1 MSLMKTLEM
10 FIAANPGLTSRDIAE
25 QFADFN
31 VESVQR
37 AVCRLHDLN
46 FLTREVKGKECRYYA
61 VNSEVVTSASKQPVD
76 KGLDELVKRAEEL
89 QSSGLYRRA
98 ATLWMDIFKRS
109 NVMTLRERGLKQRQQ
124 CLKKLSRQRDSLT
137 GIWLAS
143 LTGALMKYSLIYA
156 DPAWEYD
163 NKASNGAAE
172 DHYDTM
178 KLIDMKRLPVWDLA
192 ADDAVLAMWF
202 TGTHTREAIRL
213 AEAWGF
219 KVRTMKGFTWVKLN
233 ALAER
238 HINKALQAGGVEDFY
253 DLLDLLNEQTRMN
266 GGNYTRANT
275 EDLLIA
281 TKGNG
286 LERRVKN
293 IKQVIYSPLGKHSQ
307 KPAEARYRLEKL
319 YGDVPRIELFSRCG
333 DPGWDHWGNQAER
346 PAVHY
351 FRVLSA
357 T

>member
-1 MSLMKTLEM
+1 
-10 FIAANPGLTSRDIAE
+10 
-25 QFADFN
+25 
-31 VESVQR
+31 
-37 AVCRLHDLN
+37 
-46 FLTREVKGKECRYYA
+46 
-61 VNSEVVTSASKQPVD
+61 
-76 KGLDELVKRAEEL
+76 
-89 QSSGLYRRA
+89 
-98 ATLWMDIFKRS
+98 
-109 NVMTLRERGLKQRQQ
+109 
-124 CLKKLSRQRDSLT
+124 
-137 GIWLAS
+137 
-143 LTGALMKYSLIYA
+143 MKYSLIYA
-156 DPAWEYD
+156 DPAWHYD

-172 DHYDTM
+172 DHYGTM

-202 TGTHTREAIRL
+202 TGTHTREAIEL

-219 KVRTMKGFTWVKLN
+219 KVRTMKGFTWVKFN
-233 ALAER
+233 PLAAQ

-253 DLLDLLNEQTRMN
+253 DFLDLLNEQTRMN

-286 LERRVKN
+286 LQRRVKN

-333 DPGWDHWGNQAER
+333 EPGWDHWGNQAER
-346 PAVHY
+346 PAVHLLPG
-351 FRVLSA
+351 VVCHIDWSKESVA
-357 T
+357 